1 MMIRTLLLCLMWVV
15 SVSGSYAQ
23 GYPAKPIR
31 FIVPFSPGGG
41 TDLLARTLAA
51 KISEPLGQQV
61 VVENRPGAQGNIG
74 TALAAKSPAD
84 GYTITLSFVG
94 TFAINPA
101 LYNNVG
107 YDPLKDFSHVTLAT
121 VQPYVVVVN
130 PGVPAKNL
138 KELAALARTRAD
150 RLTFGSSAAAGQMA
164 GELFKLLT
172 KSKMIHVP
180 YKGAG
185 PAAIDLMGGHIDLMF
200 STPTGAVPH
209 VKSGRI
215 RALAVTAPTR
225 LSALP
230 EVLTSKESG
239 FPEFEI
245 SGWYGV
251 ALPVNTPREIV
262 MRLNS
267 EITRALNS
275 NDVRERLSMD
285 GLEPKTNSPD
295 EMTAF
300 AKSEFDRWSKVVK
313 ASGTKAE

>member
-15 SVSGSYAQ
+15 SVSGSCAQ

-74 TALAAKSPAD
+74 TALAAKSAPD
-84 GYTITLSFVG
+84 GYTIALSYVG

-101 LYNNVG
+101 LYKNVG
-107 YDPLKDFSHVTLAT
+107 YDPLKDFSHITLAT
-121 VQPYVVVVN
+121 VQPYIVVVN

-164 GELFKLLT
+164 GEFFKLLT

-300 AKSEFDRWSKVVK
+300 ARSEFDRWSKVVK

>member
-74 TALAAKSPAD
+74 TALAAKSAPD
-84 GYTITLSFVG
+84 GYTIALSYVG

-101 LYNNVG
+101 LYKNVG
-107 YDPLKDFSHVTLAT
+107 YDPLKDFSHITLAT

-251 ALPVNTPREIV
+251 TLPVNTPREIV

-300 AKSEFDRWSKVVK
+300 ARSEFDRWSKVVQ

>member
-84 GYTITLSFVG
+84 GYTIALSFVG

>member
-1 MMIRTLLLCLMWVV
+1 
-15 SVSGSYAQ
+15 
-23 GYPAKPIR
+23 
-31 FIVPFSPGGG
+31 
-41 TDLLARTLAA
+41 
-51 KISEPLGQQV
+51 
-61 VVENRPGAQGNIG
+61 
-74 TALAAKSPAD
+74 
-84 GYTITLSFVG
+84 
-94 TFAINPA
+94 
-101 LYNNVG
+101 
-107 YDPLKDFSHVTLAT
+107 
-121 VQPYVVVVN
+121 
-130 PGVPAKNL
+130 
-138 KELAALARTRAD
+138 
-150 RLTFGSSAAAGQMA
+150 
-164 GELFKLLT
+164 
-172 KSKMIHVP
+172 MIHVP

-313 ASGTKAE
+313 ASGAKAE

>member
-74 TALAAKSPAD
+74 TALAAKSAPD
-84 GYTITLSFVG
+84 GYTIALSFVG